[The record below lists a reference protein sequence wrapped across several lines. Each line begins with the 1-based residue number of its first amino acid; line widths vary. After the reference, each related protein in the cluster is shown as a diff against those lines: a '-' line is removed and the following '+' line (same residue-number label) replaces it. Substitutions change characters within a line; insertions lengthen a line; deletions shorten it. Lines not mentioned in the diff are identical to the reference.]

1 MRALVLFLTALVLGG
16 CSNIS
21 QMQKKYE
28 AGDHSQLAKLMQIAA
43 RTDYPYATR
52 KRAVVALGEIANP
65 EAVPVLIGALRDY
78 DQRTT
83 LKQEALK
90 ALGKIGD
97 PVALDPIGH
106 MLDYAMEETNAELRL
121 AAIPVLGQI
130 GTPRA
135 AEILINALRHY
146 DLIDQLKQQRVRRG
160 IFSGDAQTFPYGYGP
175 GQQADSLGGPVG
187 MPSIGGFPTQEGVV
201 DMFGM
206 DPRKYRQEMYDSTE
220 EEMAIT
226 RSTLVS
232 LGAVAVPVIK
242 EAMVIRTR
250 GGQGGT
256 GRGQRGRPGA
266 GTGAGMGMGTS
277 PSFRELLMEILYEI
291 EPGTAVAADSSAT
304 AVATEE

>member
-1 MRALVLFLTALVLGG
+1 MMRSLALVLAALLLGG

-28 AGDHSQLAKLMQIAA
+28 AGDRSQLDKLMQIAS
-43 RTDYPYATR
+43 RGDYPYATR
-52 KRAVVALGEIANP
+52 KRAVVALGEIGNP
-65 EAVPVLIGALRDY
+65 EAVPVLIGTLRDY

-83 LKQEALK
+83 LKQESLK

-97 PVALDPIGH
+97 PAALDPISH

-146 DLIDQLKQQRVRRG
+146 DLLAQLKEQRVRRG
-160 IFSGDAQTFPYGYGP
+160 IFSGDEQVFPYGYGAN
-175 GQQADSLGGPVG
+175 QQADSLGGPVG
-187 MPSIGGFPTQEGVV
+187 MPTLGGFPGQEGVI

-220 EEMAIT
+220 EELGLT
-226 RSTLVS
+226 RGILVS
-232 LGAVAVPVIK
+232 LGPVAVPVIK
-242 EAMVIRTR
+242 EAIVVRPRGRDGGTR
-250 GGQGGT
+250 GRRSGPGG
-256 GRGQRGRPGA
+256 GMVG
-266 GTGAGMGMGTS
+266 GMGNS
-277 PSFRELLMEILYEI
+277 PSFRELLQEILVEI
-291 EPGTAVAADSSAT
+291 EGGAAVAVDSTLSAT
-304 AVATEE
+304 ATEE